1 MGRWKPRSI
10 WLSEMSMLMKTL
22 RRLVDSRVTL
32 KGSYVL
38 LSRLLFLLSTFVE
51 QKFLPDEGFINDV
64 DGT

>member
-51 QKFLPDEGFINDV
+51 QKFLLDKGFINDV